1 MRAILYKDRAAA
13 LAEVPV
19 PEPGPGELVVA
30 VDACGLCGTDVMKLA
45 TRPDAAVLGHEICGR
60 VARTGAGVRGF
71 AEGDRV
77 VAAHHVPCGDCHYCR
92 RGSVSMCRQF
102 KATNVD
108 PGGFT
113 EFVRLSA
120 LHARHT
126 TFRVPESVDPAAASQ
141 MEPLACCLRNAKR
154 IKAREGDVIGIVGLG
169 AIGQLTARLLNRA
182 FGATVV
188 GLDLDAARA
197 ASLSS
202 YGKGFTTFEDFE
214 ASTSSLSERRGL
226 DTLIMSA
233 GTPALAARAARLVR
247 DGGTFN
253 VFASF
258 HPDPIMPLD
267 LNQVY
272 HRELTILSSY
282 SPDLA
287 DLRESLDLIVSGRV
301 DPVFAD
307 QKTYALEQF
316 STAVDDVKA
325 RRATKAILAPAAV
338 ASR

>member
-1 MRAILYKDRAAA
+1 MKAILYKDRAAA
-13 LAEVPV
+13 LADVPV

-60 VARTGAGVRGF
+60 VAKAGAGVRGF

-77 VAAHHVPCGDCHYCR
+77 VAAHHVPCGTCHYCQ

-108 PGGFT
+108 PGGFS
-113 EFVRLSA
+113 EYVKLSP
-120 LHARHT
+120 LHVQHT
-126 TFRVPESVDPAAASQ
+126 TFVVPDGVDAAAASQ

-154 IKAREGDVIGIVGLG
+154 VRARAGDVVGIVGLG
-169 AIGQLTARLLNRA
+169 AIGQLTARLLNKA
-182 FGATVV
+182 FGAQVI
-188 GLDLDAARA
+188 GLDLDAKRA
-197 ASLSS
+197 ASLKG
-202 YGKGFTTFEDFE
+202 YGLGYTSFEEFESAGRAASASRGF
-214 ASTSSLSERRGL
+214 

-233 GTPALAARAARLVR
+233 GTPALAAKASRLVR
-247 DGGTFN
+247 DGGTLN

-258 HPDPIMPLD
+258 HPDPILPLD

-287 DLRESLDLIVSGRV
+287 DLRESLDLIASGRV

-307 QKTYALEQF
+307 QKTYTLDQF
-316 STAVDDVKA
+316 AAAVDDVKA
-325 RRATKAILAPAAV
+325 RRATKAIVAPA
-338 ASR
+338 